1 MTRTP
6 AASGRPH
13 LSQTPGAGTG
23 ETAGP
28 AVATA
33 GPAAFTL
40 RARGIVKSFGGTE
53 VLHGIDVDILGGR
66 VLALLGE
73 NGAGKSTFVR
83 VVAGAH
89 APDAGTLGFT
99 GPDGAEESVTA
110 LDPLGARRRG
120 IRMIFQELSDAPDLT
135 VAENIGLGHWPRR
148 RGFVDWRALRRRAR
162 DVLDSMGVD
171 LDLDAPVGTLRIG
184 ERQIV
189 EIARALSDDATCL
202 VLDEPT
208 AALSAEEV
216 ERLFRFVRR
225 LRAQG
230 VAIVYITHRLDEVA
244 AIADDVVVLRDGAVS
259 AAGPA
264 AEFHR
269 SELVT
274 AMVGRDIGAVR
285 RPDAADTEP
294 GAAVLEFR
302 AAGSPPAY
310 ENVDLTVR
318 AGEIVCLYGKV
329 GSGTADVADTV
340 FGRRRPAAGSV
351 HVFGREPAKEP
362 RQAIDQGVGY
372 LAADRQREGAL
383 ITRSIGEN
391 LAAPSWPRLS
401 RFGAIG
407 AAREQE
413 AFERWSSTLDIKAVG
428 GADQLLATLSGGN
441 QQKVL
446 LARWLERGSK
456 LLVLVEPTR
465 GVDVGARADIYT
477 ALRAMAAQGAA
488 VLVATSDYE
497 EVVQL
502 ADRAVVMIR
511 GRVTRELQADQIT
524 TEALTDAAGG

>member
-1 MTRTP
+1 MTSTSP
-6 AASGRPH
+6 
-13 LSQTPGAGTG
+13 Q
-23 ETAGP
+23 EAGP
-28 AVATA
+28 S
-33 GPAAFTL
+33 AFTL
-40 RARGIVKSFGGTE
+40 RARGIRKSFGGTE
-53 VLHGIDVDILGGR
+53 VLHGVDVDIVGGR

-89 APDAGTLGFT
+89 GPDAGTLDFT
-99 GPDGAEESVTA
+99 GPDGTRDVVPA

-148 RGFVDWRALRRRAR
+148 RGGLVDWRALRRRAR
-162 DVLDSMGVD
+162 EVLDSMGVD

-216 ERLFRFVRR
+216 DRLFRFVRR

-244 AIADDVVVLRDGAVS
+244 AIADDVAVLRDGVVS
-259 AAGPA
+259 ASGPA
-264 AEFHR
+264 AGFRR
-269 SELVT
+269 SQLVT

-285 RPDAADTEP
+285 RPEAAAAEP
-294 GAAVLEFR
+294 GDPVLEFR
-302 AAGSPPAY
+302 RAGSPPAY
-310 ENVDLTVR
+310 GDVDLSVR

-340 FGRRRPAAGSV
+340 FGRRRLSSGSV
-351 HVFGREPAKEP
+351 HVLGREPAREP

-401 RFGAIG
+401 RFGTIG
-407 AAREQE
+407 SAREQE
-413 AFERWSSTLDIKAVG
+413 AFERWSTMLDIKAVG
-428 GADQLLATLSGGN
+428 GAGQLLATLSGGN

-446 LARWLERGSK
+446 LARWLERGSE

-477 ALRAMAAQGAA
+477 ALRALAANGAG

-511 GRVTRELQADQIT
+511 GRVTSELQADQIT

>member
-1 MTRTP
+1 MTSTTTRK
-6 AASGRPH
+6 
-13 LSQTPGAGTG
+13 
-23 ETAGP
+23 
-28 AVATA
+28 A

-40 RARGIVKSFGGTE
+40 RARGIRKSFAGTE
-53 VLHGIDVDILGGR
+53 VLHGIDVDVLGGR

-89 APDAGTLGFT
+89 APDAGTLDFT
-99 GPDGAEESVTA
+99 AADGGTERVAG
-110 LDPLGARRRG
+110 LDPLSARGRG

-135 VAENIGLGHWPRR
+135 VAENISLGHWPRR
-148 RGFVDWRALRRRAR
+148 AGLVNWKALRARAR
-162 DVLDSMGVD
+162 GVLDSMGVE
-171 LDLDAPVGTLRIG
+171 LDLDATVGSLRIG

-216 ERLFRFVRR
+216 ERLFGFVRR
-225 LRAQG
+225 LREQG

-244 AIADDVVVLRDGAVS
+244 AIADDVVVLRDGEVS

-264 AEFHR
+264 ADFQR
-269 SELVT
+269 AQLVT
-274 AMVGRDIGAVR
+274 AMVGRDIGAVH
-285 RPDAADTEP
+285 RPEAPAEDAGALGEP
-294 GAAVLEFR
+294 VLEFR
-302 AAGSPPAY
+302 GAGSPPAY
-310 ENVDLTVR
+310 ADLDLTVR

-329 GSGTADVADTV
+329 GSGTSDIADTV
-340 FGRRRPAAGSV
+340 FGRRRLSAGSV
-351 HVFGREPAKEP
+351 HVLGREPAKEP

-401 RFGAIG
+401 RFGVIN
-407 AAREQE
+407 AAREQQ
-413 AFERWSSTLDIKAVG
+413 AFGRWSRDLNIRAPG

-477 ALRAMAAQGAA
+477 ALRSMAAQGAA

-511 GRVTRELQADQIT
+511 GRVTRELKADQIT

>member
-1 MTRTP
+1 MTSTTP
-6 AASGRPH
+6 
-13 LSQTPGAGTG
+13 Q
-23 ETAGP
+23 E
-28 AVATA
+28 A

-40 RARGIVKSFGGTE
+40 RARGIRKSFAGTE
-53 VLHGIDVDILGGR
+53 VLHGIDVDIVGGR

-89 APDAGTLGFT
+89 APDQGTLEFT
-99 GPDGAEESVTA
+99 GTNGTSDSVSA
-110 LDPLGARRRG
+110 LDPRSARKRG

-135 VAENIGLGHWPRR
+135 VAENISLGHWPRR
-148 RGFVDWRALRRRAR
+148 GGLINWRALRNRAR
-162 DVLDSMGVD
+162 RVLDSMGVE
-171 LDLDAPVGTLRIG
+171 LDLDATVGTLRIG

-208 AALSAEEV
+208 AALSTEEV
-216 ERLFRFVRR
+216 DRLFGFVRR

-259 AAGPA
+259 ASGPV

-269 SELVT
+269 SQLVT
-274 AMVGRDIGAVR
+274 AMVGRDIGAVH
-285 RPDAADTEP
+285 RPE
-294 GAAVLEFR
+294 AVAVDLGDPALEFR
-302 AAGSPPAY
+302 GAGSPPAY
-310 ENVDLTVR
+310 EDLDLTVH
-318 AGEIVCLYGKV
+318 AGEILCLYGKV

-340 FGRRRPAAGSV
+340 FGRRRLSTGSV
-351 HVFGREPAKEP
+351 HVLGRAPASRP
-362 RQAIDQGVGY
+362 RQAIGQGVGY

-391 LAAPSWPRLS
+391 LSAPSWPWLS
-401 RFGAIG
+401 RFGAISS
-407 AAREQE
+407 AREQE
-413 AFERWSSTLDIKAVG
+413 AFERWSKVLGIRALG
-428 GADQLLATLSGGN
+428 GADQPLATLSGGN

-446 LARWLERGSK
+446 LARWLERDSK

-502 ADRAVVMIR
+502 ADRALVMIR
-511 GRVTRELQADQIT
+511 GRLTRELQADQIT